1 MECAKKKRGPKKC
14 EKSRYNGHYCCAVG
28 CHNQE
33 GTENIKFFKV
43 IRKKDPD
50 QTEKW
55 IQAIKRKERDGT
67 LWRPTAASKLC
78 GVHFKSG
85 QFSREVNDPDYV
97 PSLFLT
103 GHVKPKT
110 ENDVARAKRVCT
122 TFVGYTYLPIVVLD
136 II

>member
-1 MECAKKKRGPKKC
+1 MADGTRKRGPKKC

-43 IRKKDPD
+43 IRKKNPD

-78 GVHFKSG
+78 GTHFKSG

-110 ENDVARAKRVCT
+110 ENDVARAKRVGT
-122 TFVGYTYLPIVVLD
+122 TLIF
-136 II
+136 IIKVICLKIRY